1 MVPAT
6 GRHGRLPLSAAICRL
21 RLLIVAI
28 MTFTPLQNYP
38 EFVLRHRWVILL
50 AATLIMLP
58 MASGVRFIETTHDH
72 RAIFGKDDPY
82 IAAFDALEQTYT
94 QTNTALIAVVPRT
107 ESVFS
112 KRILR
117 TIEEMTEDA
126 WLVPHSIRVDSLANY
141 AHTMAEG
148 DDLIV
153 ESLVDR
159 DTQIDDTNILRIRQ
173 IALTAPD
180 IAGRL
185 VSMDGRVAGIA
196 IRFAMPEDTGGA
208 VIEISDYIDSMLDAS
223 RALDPNIDYYVTGD
237 VILGRAFAEANND
250 DVELLPLMFLVIV
263 IITGI
268 LLRSVLATVAVVV
281 TLMYIVNTAMGFSG
295 WVGTVFTPASSGTPV
310 IITTVAVAHAIHV
323 ASKTLL
329 GMGRGLDRQQA
340 IVESIRSNIWPVFLS
355 SITTG
360 IGFLTLNASEAPP
373 FRDVGN
379 LVAFGVLC
387 AFVFSMTLLPA
398 MLSVLPIRGRHRV
411 ERTDYFDRL
420 SSFVIARSRFLIW
433 SVTALALVLSM
444 GIWRIELTDNFTKHL
459 DESYQFRQDTDFV
472 LDNLT
477 GIETLEYSLH
487 SGREDGITDPS
498 YLHKV
503 EKFAQWYRGQPEIAH
518 VQAFPDV
525 IKRLNKNMNG
535 DDPAFLRIPDD
546 PNLAAQYLL
555 LYELSLPQGVDLND
569 RMDISKS
576 ETRLTATVRGRL
588 PSKQVRELDE
598 RAQRWLQENMPEIAS
613 EATGFAVA
621 TAYMSQRN
629 INRLLVGM
637 SVAMGLISIILLLV
651 FRSIRLGLISLV
663 PNFVPLT
670 MSFGLWGYAV
680 GDLGLG
686 GTITCVI
693 AFGIVVDDTVHFLSR
708 YQEAKHEGLSASDA
722 VRATFQSVGNAL
734 WTTTLALSAGFLV
747 LALSG
752 VTSSQTLGIMVAI
765 TLVIALIADFLLLP
779 SLLIA
784 TDKKKS
790 EGPGQT
796 PSEMAGR
803 V

>member
-1 MVPAT
+1 
-6 GRHGRLPLSAAICRL
+6 
-21 RLLIVAI
+21 
-28 MTFTPLQNYP
+28 
-38 EFVLRHRWVILL
+38 
-50 AATLIMLP
+50 MLP

-72 RAIFGKDDPY
+72 RAIFGKDDPN
-82 IAAFDALEQTYT
+82 IVAFDALEQTYT
-94 QTNTALIAVVPRT
+94 ETNTALIAVAPRT
-107 ESVFS
+107 GSVFS
-112 KRILR
+112 KKVLR
-117 TIEEMTEDA
+117 TIEELTEAA
-126 WLVPHSIRVDSLANY
+126 WLVPHSIRVDSLVNY

-159 DTQIDDTNILRIRQ
+159 DTRLDDANILRIEQ

-185 VSMDGRVAGIA
+185 VSMDGRVAGLA
-196 IRFAMPEDTGGA
+196 IRFAMPEDKGAA
-208 VIEISDYIDSMLDAS
+208 VIEISDYIDSMLDGV
-223 RALDPNIDYYVTGD
+223 RAHDPDIEYYVTGD

-250 DVELLPLMFLVIV
+250 DVELLPVMFLIIV
-263 IITGI
+263 IITGV
-268 LLRSVLATVAVVV
+268 LLRSVAATVAVVV
-281 TLMYIVNTAMGFSG
+281 TLMYIVNTAMGFAG
-295 WVGTVFTPASSGTPV
+295 WIGTVFTPASAGTPI
-310 IITTVAVAHAIHV
+310 IITTVAVAHVIHV
-323 ASKTLL
+323 ASKALL
-329 GMGRGLDRQQA
+329 GMGRGLDRRQA
-340 IVESIRSNIWPVFLS
+340 IAESIRNNAWPVFLS

-387 AFVFSMTLLPA
+387 AFVFSMTLLPVV
-398 MLSVLPIRGRHRV
+398 LSILPIRGRSRV

-420 SSFVIARSRFLIW
+420 GSFVIARSRVLIW
-433 SVTALALVLSM
+433 SVTALAMALSI
-444 GIWRIELTDNFTKHL
+444 GIWKIELTDNFTKHL

-477 GIETLEYSLH
+477 GIETLEYSLN

-503 EKFAQWYRGQPEIAH
+503 DAFAQWYRGQPEIAH

-535 DDPAFLRIPDD
+535 DDPAFFRIPDD
-546 PNLAAQYLL
+546 PSLAAQYLL
-555 LYELSLPQGVDLND
+555 LYEISLPQGVDLND

-588 PSKQVRELDE
+588 PSKRVRELDE
-598 RAQRWLQENMPEIAS
+598 RAHRWLQENVPEIAGQ
-613 EATGFAVA
+613 ATGFAVA

-629 INRLLVGM
+629 INRLLIGM
-637 SVAMGLISIILLLV
+637 SVAMGLISIILLLI

-680 GDLGLG
+680 GELGLG

-708 YQEAKHEGLSASDA
+708 YRDARREGLCAPDA
-722 VRATFQSVGNAL
+722 VRSTFRTVGHAL

-752 VTSSQTLGIMVAI
+752 VTSSQTLGIMVAM
-765 TLVIALIADFLLLP
+765 TLALALLADFLLLP
-779 SLLIA
+779 ALLIA
-784 TDKKKS
+784 TERKKAKGS
-790 EGPGQT
+790 GQE
-796 PSEMAGR
+796 PSEVAGR
-803 V
+803 T

>member
-1 MVPAT
+1 MAFAP
-6 GRHGRLPLSAAICRL
+6 
-21 RLLIVAI
+21 
-28 MTFTPLQNYP
+28 FQNYP
-38 EFVLRHRWVILL
+38 EFVLRHRWMVLL
-50 AATLIMLP
+50 VATLIMLP
-58 MASGVRFIETTHDH
+58 MASGVRFIENTHDH
-72 RAIFGKDDPY
+72 RAIFGKDDPH

-94 QTNTALIAVVPRT
+94 QTNTALIAAAPRSG
-107 ESVFS
+107 SVFS
-112 KRILR
+112 KKVLR
-117 TIEEMTEDA
+117 TIEELTEAA

-141 AHTMAEG
+141 THTMAEG

-153 ESLVDR
+153 EPLVDR
-159 DTQIDDTNILRIRQ
+159 DTRLDDADILRIEQ
-173 IALTAPD
+173 TALTAPD

-185 VSMDGRVAGIA
+185 VSMDGRVAGVA
-196 IRFAMPEDTGGA
+196 IRFAMPEDTGAA
-208 VIEISDYIDSMLDAS
+208 VIEISDYIDSMLDET
-223 RALDPNIDYYVTGD
+223 RAHDPDIDYYVTGD
-237 VILGRAFAEANND
+237 VILGRAFTEANND
-250 DVELLPLMFLVIV
+250 DVELLPVMFLIIV
-263 IITGI
+263 IITGV
-268 LLRSVLATVAVVV
+268 LLRSVVATVAVVI
-281 TLMYIVNTAMGFSG
+281 TLMYIVNTAMGFAG
-295 WVGTVFTPASSGTPV
+295 WIGTVFTPASSGTPV
-310 IITTVAVAHAIHV
+310 IITTVAVAHVIHV

-340 IVESIRSNIWPVFLS
+340 IAGSVRSNAWPVFLS
-355 SITTG
+355 SLTTG

-373 FRDVGN
+373 FRDLGN

-398 MLSVLPIRGRHRV
+398 VLSILPIRGRRRV

-420 SSFVIARSRFLIW
+420 GSFVIARSRVLIW
-433 SVTALALVLSM
+433 SVTALAVVLSM

-477 GIETLEYSLH
+477 GIETLEYSLN

-503 EKFAQWYRGQPEIAH
+503 DAFAQWYRGQPEIAH

-535 DDPAFLRIPDD
+535 DDPAFFRIPDD
-546 PNLAAQYLL
+546 PSLAAQYLL
-555 LYELSLPQGVDLND
+555 LYEFSLPQGIDLND
-569 RMDISKS
+569 RMDVSKS

-588 PSKQVRELDE
+588 PSKHVRELDE
-598 RAQRWLQENMPEIAS
+598 RAQRWLQANVPEIAGQ
-613 EATGFAVA
+613 ATGFAVA

-637 SVAMGLISIILLLV
+637 SVAMGLISIILLLI
-651 FRSIRLGLISLV
+651 FRSIRLGLVSLV

-680 GDLGLG
+680 GELGLG
-686 GTITCVI
+686 GTVTCVI

-708 YQEAKHEGLSASDA
+708 YRDARREGLCAPDA
-722 VRATFQSVGNAL
+722 VRSTFRTVGHAL

-752 VTSSQTLGIMVAI
+752 VASSQTLGIMVAM
-765 TLVIALIADFLLLP
+765 TLVIALLADFLLLP
-779 SLLIA
+779 ALLIA
-784 TDKKKS
+784 TERKKATGS
-790 EGPGQT
+790 GQG